1 MPGSSVN
8 GQKKNRSCPLP
19 GTSHSTPKAS
29 LSNATSPEPNNAS
42 SLKSRMASSQNSS
55 QSRMVS
61 SHSGLQRITSSGLPS
76 TRTLP
81 SPDFY
86 LKSNPTFANSVPL
99 VRPFPGKKSSSNIQP
114 PLNLPR
120 TLDKRRNTEVPFRIK
135 RRSLDEFQKSA
146 FTSRPQEPSVSVT
159 WDLAPLPSSITK
171 ISAAAHPNLC
181 GRRLYKCI
189 ICCKSFKYEASL
201 QLHRQREHSIARKLK
216 CLKCDQPF
224 EDMQL
229 LKEHTVVAHK
239 KAEEES
245 RYGSE
250 FRLDGCFKVCKSL
263 CVFVTILKCE
273 GRRGQ

>member
-1 MPGSSVN
+1 MPGSSAT
-8 GQKKNRSCPLP
+8 GQKKNHSCPLP
-19 GTSHSTPKAS
+19 GASQSTPKA
-29 LSNATSPEPNNAS
+29 LLNDVILQPLKNAS
-42 SLKSRMASSQNSS
+42 SPKA
-55 QSRMVS
+55 RMVS
-61 SHSGLQRITSSGLPS
+61 SQNGLQRITSSGLPS
-76 TRTLP
+76 NRTLP
-81 SPDFY
+81 SPAFS
-86 LKSNPTFANSVPL
+86 LKSNPSANFSTPL
-99 VRPFPGKKSSSNIQP
+99 ARPFPGEKSSSNIQP
-114 PLNLPR
+114 PLNLSR

-146 FTSRPQEPSVSVT
+146 FTSRPPEPSVSVT

-229 LKEHTVVAHK
+229 LKEHTVAAHK

-263 CVFVTILKCE
+263 CVFVIILKCE
-273 GRRGQ
+273 GRRGH

>member
-1 MPGSSVN
+1 MV
-8 GQKKNRSCPLP
+8 
-19 GTSHSTPKAS
+19 
-29 LSNATSPEPNNAS
+29 
-42 SLKSRMASSQNSS
+42 SSQN
-55 QSRMVS
+55 
-61 SHSGLQRITSSGLPS
+61 GLQRITSGLPPN
-76 TRTLP
+76 RTLP
-81 SPDFY
+81 SPAFS
-86 LKSNPTFANSVPL
+86 LQSNLSANFSTPL
-99 VRPFPGKKSSSNIQP
+99 ARPFPGEKSSSNIQP
-114 PLNLPR
+114 PPPLYLPMN
-120 TLDKRRNTEVPFRIK
+120 LDKRRNTEMPFRIK

-146 FTSRPQEPSVSVT
+146 FTSRPPEPSVSVT

-229 LKEHTVVAHK
+229 LKEHTVAAHK
-239 KAEEES
+239 KAEEEW

-273 GRRGQ
+273 GRRGH